1 VCAFV
6 VIVHAARLART
17 DEPVNCLARDALDRP
32 SCPFDRKSGLE
43 KSRYL
48 FNGDSGRITVAAS
61 RKPLARLEGLGVEVD
76 LRAGESRRRGANC
89 RQIG

>member
-1 VCAFV
+1 
-6 VIVHAARLART
+6 
-17 DEPVNCLARDALDRP
+17 
-32 SCPFDRKSGLE
+32 LE